1 MKQTNATPIRILHV
15 VQRMEAGGT
24 QSLLLNIYRN
34 IDRNKVQFD
43 FLVEYPEKQFY
54 DDEINSLGGHVFYS
68 DVREKFNLK
77 RFKNI
82 FYQIVNQYN
91 YKIIHVH
98 AYTIGFFVL
107 KMAKKCGIP
116 VRIAHAHNNS
126 ITLNRT
132 YLPKL
137 LMKSIYPKYAT
148 HLFACSEEAG
158 RFFFKKRNF
167 KVINN
172 AIDAKKFIA
181 NADVRQSVREEIGV
195 EHSFVVG
202 HVGRFHI
209 QKNPLFVLDIFNEI
223 LKNKSNAKLIMVG
236 TGDMKDKIL
245 KKIDELHLK
254 EKVYLLG
261 NRNDMYRIYQAMD
274 VLIFPSLFEGLGIVA
289 VEAQAAGIPVV
300 CSDKLPPEANVSKLF
315 KPVSLNEPAN
325 IWAKIAIE
333 ASKNKL
339 AHTNT
344 YQSIVAHDF
353 DIHSVAEE
361 IQWFYLDKE
370 KNHL

>member
-1 MKQTNATPIRILHV
+1 MNDTNTAPVRILHV

-34 IDRNKVQFD
+34 IDRTKVQFD

-54 DDEINSLGGHVFYS
+54 DDEIVSLGGQIFYS
-68 DVREKFNLK
+68 DVREKFT
-77 RFKNI
+77 FKHFEDI
-82 FYQIVNQYN
+82 FYQIINKYHYN
-91 YKIIHVH
+91 VIHVH
-98 AYTIGFFVL
+98 AYTIGYFVL

-116 VRIAHAHNNS
+116 VRIAHAHNNN

-158 RFFFKKRNF
+158 KFFFGKRNF

-172 AIDAKKFIA
+172 AIDAKKFVA
-181 NADVRQSVREEIGV
+181 NVEVRQGIREELGMTN
-195 EHSFVVG
+195 SFVVG

-223 LKNKSNAKLIMVG
+223 LKNKPDAKLIMIG
-236 TGDMKDKIL
+236 TGEMKDKIL
-245 KKIDELHLK
+245 KKIDDLHLK
-254 EKVYLLG
+254 DKVFLLG
-261 NRNDMYRIYQAMD
+261 NRSDMYRIYQAMD
-274 VLIFPSLFEGLGIVA
+274 VLIFPSVFEGLGIVA
-289 VEAQAAGIPVV
+289 IEAQAAGIPTV

-315 KPVSLNEPAN
+315 RKVSLKDSAKV
-325 IWAKIAIE
+325 WAKVAIE
-333 ASKNKL
+333 ESKNAL

-344 YQSIVAHDF
+344 YQSIVEHNF
-353 DIHSVAEE
+353 DIHKVAEDL
-361 IQWFYLDKE
+361 QYFYLNKG
-370 KNHL
+370 KNLL